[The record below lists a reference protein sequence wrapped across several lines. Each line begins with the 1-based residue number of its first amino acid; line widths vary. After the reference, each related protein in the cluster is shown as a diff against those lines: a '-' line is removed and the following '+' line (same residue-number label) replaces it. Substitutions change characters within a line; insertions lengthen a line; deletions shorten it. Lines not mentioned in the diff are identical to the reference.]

1 MKVFELGFKNILI
14 FLFLIFS
21 TPLFSQENESQIKSI
36 NLSNG
41 TEEIKLS
48 NQNISWSKVIPGKF
62 ICQPQKTS
70 FGFVSITDA
79 KTITAITNEGKLYY
93 ENTIPRL
100 TNPKLSNL
108 NYDFL
113 LLSSNNNFIHLINP
127 SGKILWTKELD
138 GKIISQAVSG
148 EDGRFFVLT
157 KTSVFCFGM
166 NGICKWQINHSL
178 NFSANNTSFENQK
191 IYKFSDGSIAIT
203 DNKSIL
209 RLSPF
214 GKILETKQFSENS
227 SNIFQVS
234 QGKDGIIITNGTK
247 STFFG
252 IHKDKIFEKWTTEF
266 SLPIEIICNEK
277 NNTIA
282 AFSKNKTSI
291 NIYLLYTETG
301 KICKEIEII
310 NSNFENLQKVEYTD
324 FGLFLFTNK
333 KAIYFTE
340 EGKILWNGNFPTS
353 KKSNLFNYIFLT
365 ENNYLVFCK
374 KDWSIDAYRIYQTFE
389 TKEDSKQ
396 KKDDKKSY
404 ESFYSQNTEAF
415 DYIYTSKLDSLIT
428 SDQTNTLLSKGFYET
443 KEQDIVSKLLE
454 TTNIYLIKIKT
465 SNFGTRQ
472 SKSVFESDSK
482 GFNKALR
489 LPSLLGTNTFQDFTS
504 TMIKKEKSTST
515 ISILLNGIKENG
527 YDPNYEILKA
537 LEVFSE
543 NSKIKNKT
551 LIKAVCDSTYS
562 ICNFMGDNAF
572 LLYGKNILTNYMYP
586 NYSKDIRDYARETM
600 TKLSGK

>member
-1 MKVFELGFKNILI
+1 MKVFELRFKNILI

-100 TNPKLSNL
+100 ANPKLSNL

-148 EDGRFFVLT
+148 EDGRFFLLT

-178 NFSANNTSFENQK
+178 NFSANNANFENQK
-191 IYKFSDGSIAIT
+191 IYKFSDGSIAIS

-282 AFSKNKTSI
+282 AFSKNKT
-291 NIYLLYTETG
+291 YLFI
-301 KICKEIEII
+301 KHR
-310 NSNFENLQKVEYTD
+310 NWENL
-324 FGLFLFTNK
+324 
-333 KAIYFTE
+333 
-340 EGKILWNGNFPTS
+340 
-353 KKSNLFNYIFLT
+353 
-365 ENNYLVFCK
+365 
-374 KDWSIDAYRIYQTFE
+374 
-389 TKEDSKQ
+389 
-396 KKDDKKSY
+396 
-404 ESFYSQNTEAF
+404 
-415 DYIYTSKLDSLIT
+415 
-428 SDQTNTLLSKGFYET
+428 
-443 KEQDIVSKLLE
+443 
-454 TTNIYLIKIKT
+454 
-465 SNFGTRQ
+465 
-472 SKSVFESDSK
+472 
-482 GFNKALR
+482 
-489 LPSLLGTNTFQDFTS
+489 
-504 TMIKKEKSTST
+504 
-515 ISILLNGIKENG
+515 
-527 YDPNYEILKA
+527 
-537 LEVFSE
+537 
-543 NSKIKNKT
+543 
-551 LIKAVCDSTYS
+551 
-562 ICNFMGDNAF
+562 
-572 LLYGKNILTNYMYP
+572 
-586 NYSKDIRDYARETM
+586 
-600 TKLSGK
+600 

>member
-1 MKVFELGFKNILI
+1 MKVFELRFKNILI

-138 GKIISQAVSG
+138 GKIISKAVSG

-178 NFSANNTSFENQK
+178 NFSANNTNFENQK
-191 IYKFSDGSIAIT
+191 IYKFSDGSIAIS

-247 STFFG
+247 SSFFG

-291 NIYLLYTETG
+291 NIYLLNTETG

-310 NSNFENLQKVEYTD
+310 NSNFENLQKFEYTD

-333 KAIYFTE
+333 KAQ
-340 EGKILWNGNFPTS
+340 KCLHKVRIL
-353 KKSNLFNYIFLT
+353 IQ
-365 ENNYLVFCK
+365 C
-374 KDWSIDAYRIYQTFE
+374 
-389 TKEDSKQ
+389 
-396 KKDDKKSY
+396 
-404 ESFYSQNTEAF
+404 
-415 DYIYTSKLDSLIT
+415 
-428 SDQTNTLLSKGFYET
+428 
-443 KEQDIVSKLLE
+443 
-454 TTNIYLIKIKT
+454 
-465 SNFGTRQ
+465 
-472 SKSVFESDSK
+472 
-482 GFNKALR
+482 
-489 LPSLLGTNTFQDFTS
+489 
-504 TMIKKEKSTST
+504 EK
-515 ISILLNGIKENG
+515 
-527 YDPNYEILKA
+527 
-537 LEVFSE
+537 
-543 NSKIKNKT
+543 
-551 LIKAVCDSTYS
+551 
-562 ICNFMGDNAF
+562 
-572 LLYGKNILTNYMYP
+572 
-586 NYSKDIRDYARETM
+586 
-600 TKLSGK
+600 

>member
-1 MKVFELGFKNILI
+1 MKVFELRFKNILI

-100 TNPKLSNL
+100 ANPKLSNL

-138 GKIISQAVSG
+138 GKIISQAISG
-148 EDGRFFVLT
+148 EDGRFFLLT

-178 NFSANNTSFENQK
+178 NFSANNANFENQK
-191 IYKFSDGSIAIT
+191 IYKFSDGSIAIS

-291 NIYLLYTETG
+291 NIYLLNTETG
-301 KICKEIEII
+301 KIRKEIEII

-389 TKEDSKQ
+389 SKEDSKQ

-415 DYIYTSKLDSLIT
+415 DYIYTSKLDCLIT

-551 LIKAVCDSTYS
+551 L
-562 ICNFMGDNAF
+562 
-572 LLYGKNILTNYMYP
+572 
-586 NYSKDIRDYARETM
+586 
-600 TKLSGK
+600 